1 MTGRT
6 LRRESA
12 IVDNCQRCGVELRP
26 FGWWND
32 PESSDIG
39 RGHLSRFCETC
50 LPVILSEAGK
60 RSARIRRR
68 EAADMAEWIVEL
80 RRKGMTIMQ
89 IAAKVDRSKRTV
101 QYALRRA
108 GL

>member
-1 MTGRT
+1 MC
-6 LRRESA
+6 
-12 IVDNCQRCGVELRP
+12 CQRCGERL
-26 FGWWND
+26 D
-32 PESSDIG
+32 LIEA
-39 RGHLSRFCETC
+39 GHLTRYCQPC
-50 LPVILSEAGK
+50 LTLILSEAGK

-80 RRKGMTIMQ
+80 RGKGMTIAQ
-89 IAAKVDRSKRTV
+89 IVAKVNRSKRTV